1 MKNSTAMYYIVSAGR
16 GVLYQL
22 FPVEYN
28 VYIFICIYK
37 HVYEYAHSQ
46 VLSSLGPLWERFSF
60 VPDLAPDHH
69 SDECQCVRVLNPVLW
84 IRIQIGSV
92 FSNFAD
98 PDPHR

>member
-46 VLSSLGPLWERFSF
+46 VL
-60 VPDLAPDHH
+60 A
-69 SDECQCVRVLNPVLW
+69 VLVHCGNVFLLYL
-84 IRIQIGSV
+84 ILHQTIILMNSNVSV
-92 FSNFAD
+92 C
-98 PDPHR
+98 